1 MSRVPLIG
9 LSNQLDI
16 RGVHCC
22 LHSYKLPLTLTVG
35 KTMAVSRAKV
45 ILAEYLSPTIRWFRL
60 QTLEP
65 LPSRFY
71 AGQWLDLHIPMT
83 DRVVVTGYSMCS
95 SPQQFLKS
103 GQLDLAVKRSDD
115 SAASW
120 MHDEV

>member
-1 MSRVPLIG
+1 M
-9 LSNQLDI
+9 
-16 RGVHCC
+16 
-22 LHSYKLPLTLTVG
+22 KLYIILLTL
-35 KTMAVSRAKV
+35 A
-45 ILAEYLSPTIRWFRL
+45 TIFR
-60 QTLEP
+60 
-65 LPSRFY
+65 
-71 AGQWLDLHIPMT
+71 LDLHIPMT